1 MSSPPFLVVERIE
14 VAWTNRG
21 EGGGRIVGR
30 WRRRGGLGV
39 DIEGGSGVGDVCG
52 GGSRRVLERK
62 KKLVVTNRCA
72 YRLFRHISGSIT
84 TGWRKETTL
93 DSRPDGCDD
102 ERQGAT
108 FLKYFS
114 FFFLL
119 PYALFIIF
127 CSNYCLHFK
136 LDHLY

>member
-62 KKLVVTNRCA
+62 KKIGSYKSVCLPFISTYFRFYNNRMA
-72 YRLFRHISGSIT
+72 QRDDTRLT
-84 TGWRKETTL
+84 TRWVR
-93 DSRPDGCDD
+93 R
-102 ERQGAT
+102 
-108 FLKYFS
+108 
-114 FFFLL
+114 
-119 PYALFIIF
+119 
-127 CSNYCLHFK
+127 
-136 LDHLY
+136 